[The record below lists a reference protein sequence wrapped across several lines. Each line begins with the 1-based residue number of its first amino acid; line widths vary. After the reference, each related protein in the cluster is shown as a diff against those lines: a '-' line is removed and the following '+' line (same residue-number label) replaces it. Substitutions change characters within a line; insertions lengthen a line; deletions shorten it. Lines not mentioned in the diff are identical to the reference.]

1 MKSLDK
7 EIEEIEGI
15 LAGSWVG
22 VFCCGTCGKDFDSLD
37 ELTEHTSKKK
47 HTGTGLWK

>member
-15 LAGSWVG
+15 LAESWVS
-22 VFCCGTCGKDFDSLD
+22 VFYCETCDKDFDSLD
-37 ELTEHTSKKK
+37 ELMEHTSKKK
-47 HTGTGLWK
+47 HTGTGFYR